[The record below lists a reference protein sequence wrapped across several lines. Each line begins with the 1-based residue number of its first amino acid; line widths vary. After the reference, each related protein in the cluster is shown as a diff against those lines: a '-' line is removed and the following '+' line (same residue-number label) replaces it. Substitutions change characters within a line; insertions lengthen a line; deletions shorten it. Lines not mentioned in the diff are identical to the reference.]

1 MIYCASET
9 QLSENSVILESAC
22 SKFTLLLEHVE
33 SRCAMTAEGIEP
45 IFRTSNRLIRETDCS
60 FHRYLAK
67 EIDWNEP
74 LVCIM
79 GARGAGKT
87 TLIFQHIKET

>member
-1 MIYCASET
+1 
-9 QLSENSVILESAC
+9 
-22 SKFTLLLEHVE
+22 
-33 SRCAMTAEGIEP
+33 MTAEGIEP

-87 TLIFQHIKET
+87 TLILQHKPKNGSRGRIFSHSFIAVTRTICCFTL